1 MFYSRVQGF
10 SLLCPSDTPPP
21 NSSSVRSS
29 VFLSWNKAPF
39 FPVRA
44 RAECGN
50 YSDCFVSASLV
61 ESKLAKKKKKPVRGG
76 RVEKVWKIG
85 VPAPRTPF
93 KGGLPQLWEV
103 PSGWPQLQ
111 RATSPE
117 TTPFLGQPVSGV

>member
-1 MFYSRVQGF
+1 MEITV
-10 SLLCPSDTPPP
+10 TA
-21 NSSSVRSS
+21 SSQ
-29 VFLSWNKAPF
+29 P
-39 FPVRA
+39 
-44 RAECGN
+44 
-50 YSDCFVSASLV
+50 LV
-61 ESKLAKKKKKPVRGG
+61 ESKLAKKKKKKPVRGG

-85 VPAPRTPF
+85 IPAPRTPF